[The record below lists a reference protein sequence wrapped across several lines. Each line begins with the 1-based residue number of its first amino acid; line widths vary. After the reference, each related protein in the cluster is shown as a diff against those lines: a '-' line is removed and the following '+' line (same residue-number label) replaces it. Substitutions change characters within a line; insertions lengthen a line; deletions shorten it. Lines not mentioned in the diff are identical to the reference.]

1 MSACPE
7 YDEGSVHL
15 AAVSAPAVVKAA
27 NLSRRYGQGDAQ
39 VVPVAQLVVFGWIAV
54 AAGVGAAVLPARR
67 AARLNVLEHSSTSRH
82 ASGGE
87 ARGSSLPSF
96 LCVRGQPTSCVIWS
110 IQTVTARMSASSCP
124 AAISM
129 P

>member
-7 YDEGSVHL
+7 YDEVSVHL

-67 AARLNVLEHSSTSRH
+67 AARLNVLE
-82 ASGGE
+82 ALQYE
-87 ARGSSLPSF
+87 
-96 LCVRGQPTSCVIWS
+96 
-110 IQTVTARMSASSCP
+110 
-124 AAISM
+124 
-129 P
+129 